1 MQITINIDDSEIER
15 IAIEKITD
23 AIAENYHKR
32 SYGEE
37 SRGRREA
44 VQKSVKEIIYSD
56 KENLIN
62 RCVEQAS
69 REKKKKGLPKLIEK
83 L

>member
-32 SYGEE
+32 YSSEE
-37 SRGRREA
+37 SRGRRKA
-44 VQKSVKEIIYSD
+44 VQESVKEIIYSD

-69 REKKKKGLPKLIEK
+69 RELVKKGLPKLIERS
-83 L
+83 

>member
-32 SYGEE
+32 SLSEE

-69 REKKKKGLPKLIEK
+69 RELVKKGLPKLIEK

>member
-23 AIAENYHKR
+23 AIAKNYHNR

-69 REKKKKGLPKLIEK
+69 KELVRKGLPKLIEK

>member
-32 SYGEE
+32 SC
-37 SRGRREA
+37 SLMN
-44 VQKSVKEIIYSD
+44 Q
-56 KENLIN
+56 
-62 RCVEQAS
+62 
-69 REKKKKGLPKLIEK
+69 
-83 L
+83 

>member
-23 AIAENYHKR
+23 AIAENYYNR
-32 SYGEE
+32 SFGEE
-37 SRGRREA
+37 SRGRKEA

-62 RCVEQAS
+62 RCVEKAS
-69 REKKKKGLPKLIEK
+69 RELVKKGLPKLIEK

>member
-44 VQKSVKEIIYSD
+44 VQKCVKEIIYSD

-69 REKKKKGLPKLIEK
+69 RELVKKGLPKLIER

>member
-23 AIAENYHKR
+23 AIAENYNKR
-32 SYGEE
+32 SYVEE

-69 REKKKKGLPKLIEK
+69 KELVRKGLPKLIEK